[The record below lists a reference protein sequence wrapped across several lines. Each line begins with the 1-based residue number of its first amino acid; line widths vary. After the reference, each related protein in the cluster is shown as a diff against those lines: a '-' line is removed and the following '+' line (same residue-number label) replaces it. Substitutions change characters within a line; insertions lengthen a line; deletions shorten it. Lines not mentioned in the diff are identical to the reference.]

1 MNENATQIKDLIFS
15 LRSLRK
21 ETRRIFAY
29 QAKKQQLTETWI
41 IALGALTSKDPSS
54 LEELAQALRLSN
66 STTSGIVD
74 RMIAEGLVTKAR
86 AEDNKRRI
94 NIRPTQKGRQKYAD
108 TYTDFWEKLA
118 PLETIERAN
127 LTNLLATQAKLLA
140 KLERIN

>member
-1 MNENATQIKDLIFS
+1 MNENTTQIKDLIFS

-94 NIRPTQKGRQKYAD
+94 NIRPTQKGRQKYAA

-118 PLETIERAN
+118 PLETIERAE
-127 LTNLLATQAKLLA
+127 LTDLLATQAKLLA

>member
-1 MNENATQIKDLIFS
+1 MNENTTQIKDLIFS

-94 NIRPTQKGRQKYAD
+94 NIRPTQKGRQKYAA

-118 PLETIERAN
+118 PLETIERAD

>member
-29 QAKKQQLTETWI
+29 QVKKQQLTETWI

-94 NIRPTQKGRQKYAD
+94 NIRPTQKGRQKYAA
-108 TYTDFWEKLA
+108 TYTDFWGKLA
-118 PLETIERAN
+118 PLETIERAD

>member
-1 MNENATQIKDLIFS
+1 MNENTTQIKDLIFS

-94 NIRPTQKGRQKYAD
+94 NIRPTQKGRQKYAA

-118 PLETIERAN
+118 PLEKIERAE
-127 LTNLLATQAKLLA
+127 LTDLLATQAKLLA

>member
-1 MNENATQIKDLIFS
+1 MNKNETQIKDLIFS

-41 IALGALTSKDPSS
+41 IALGTLTSKNPSS

-94 NIRPTQKGRQKYAD
+94 NIRPTQKGRQKYAA

-118 PLETIERAN
+118 PLETIERAD

>member
-1 MNENATQIKDLIFS
+1 MNENETQIKDLIFS

-94 NIRPTQKGRQKYAD
+94 NIRPTQKGRQKYAA

-118 PLETIERAN
+118 PLETIERAD

>member
-1 MNENATQIKDLIFS
+1 MNENETQIKDLIFS

-94 NIRPTQKGRQKYAD
+94 NIRPTQKGRQKYAA

-118 PLETIERAN
+118 PLETIERAE